1 MNQSHSTSRPGP
13 SFVIGNEELENWEP
27 EFLDK
32 FFRKRSL
39 ISLGAKWNKRKLL
52 VGSGIPPPCPHAHA
66 PTLHPSP
73 ALQLHYPPTHPLNR
87 HWSLFPQAR
96 FVQGSPITVQH
107 FSALNNKLKID
118 NEKDNNRDHYIRLLC
133 Y

>member
-39 ISLGAKWNKRKLL
+39 ISLGANWNKRELL

-66 PTLHPSP
+66 PTLHPFSRSP
-73 ALQLHYPPTHPLNR
+73 TSLPTHP
-87 HWSLFPQAR
+87 P
-96 FVQGSPITVQH
+96 
-107 FSALNNKLKID
+107 LKPPLAAPSSSQICPWVSY
-118 NEKDNNRDHYIRLLC
+118 NCATFLRIEQQTKD
-133 Y
+133 